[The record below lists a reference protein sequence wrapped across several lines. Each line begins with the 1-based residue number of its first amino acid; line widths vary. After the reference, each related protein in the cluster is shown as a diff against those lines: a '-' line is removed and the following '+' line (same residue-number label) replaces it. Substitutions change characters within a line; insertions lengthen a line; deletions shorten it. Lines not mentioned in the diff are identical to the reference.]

1 MAKPRSA
8 AEYTTEEFESMSA
21 PTRSYYENLDIREQS
36 KDPDFKY
43 DRESWNNEPSTVAE
57 YSQGIG
63 STDVAQEKSEDGTN
77 WFQVIANQPKM
88 IAEYWAETLPGARR
102 ILSPLGSVAATG
114 SLANAWEGSKYSGAW
129 DYFRNLKTTQLNRM
143 DLDEEK
149 LSKTSASN
157 LDRQGFIKISK
168 TNQSEEN
175 LIPYLDNEFANNM
188 LTQEKY
194 IQELG
199 NLLKD
204 EGFTIKNSADIQR
217 YAEGNPEFQ
226 AYATALHDE
235 MSKTLYTQE
244 DMYEDD
250 DNYYVRNFKEV
261 QDGVNIAWTRFGDLQ
276 LPQLGT
282 FKFDEEGKGSM
293 LSPSASSYE
302 GFLGL
307 EQLQDAGI
315 LGLEET
321 NPDLLY
327 QGLLGNE
334 DTKRMSQVAAILP
347 SIAMGN
353 IRNIAKVPAMLGKSS
368 QVGKGAMKV
377 PGAQTWRTAMG
388 EKGIPSLGMPRT
400 PGYLEQ
406 AGRET
411 LAAPWT
417 MGKMMWGQKKP
428 IGIASILPVGAS
440 VLPE

>member
-1 MAKPRSA
+1 MPDIKDTLGIADINID
-8 AEYTTEEFESMSA
+8 EEK
-21 PTRSYYENLDIREQS
+21 RG
-36 KDPDFKY
+36 Y
-43 DRESWNNEPSTVAE
+43 DREPSTVAE

-63 STDVAQEKSEDGTN
+63 STDVAQEKSDDGTN
-77 WFQVIANQPKM
+77 WFQVLANQPKM
-88 IAEYWAETLPGARR
+88 IAEYWGETLPGARR

-114 SLANAWEGSKYSGAW
+114 SLANAWEGSKYSGPW
-129 DYFRNLKTTQLNRM
+129 DYFRNLKTTQLNRA
-143 DLDEEK
+143 DLDEGK

-168 TNQSEEN
+168 TNQDEEN

-194 IQELG
+194 IKELG

-204 EGFTIKNSADIQR
+204 EGFTIKTAADIQR

-226 AYATALHDE
+226 TYATALHDE
-235 MSKTLYTQE
+235 MSKSMYTQE

-250 DNYYVRNFKEV
+250 NNYYVRNFKEV
-261 QDGVNIAWTRFGDLQ
+261 EGGANIAWTRYGDLQ
-276 LPQLGT
+276 LPQLGI
-282 FKFDEEGKGSM
+282 FKFDEEGTASM

-307 EQLQDAGI
+307 EQLQDAGAI
-315 LGLEET
+315 GLQET

-353 IRNIAKVPAMLGKSS
+353 IKNIAKVPAAFGKIS
-368 QVGKGAMKV
+368 QVGKGAEKV
-377 PGAQTWRTAMG
+377 GGAPWRTALG
-388 EKGIPSLGMPRT
+388 TKGIPSIGAPRT
-400 PGYLEQ
+400 PGYIEQ
-406 AGRET
+406 FARET
-411 LAAPWT
+411 AAAPWT
-417 MGKMMWGQKKP
+417 MAKMMWAQKKP
-428 IGIASILPVGAS
+428 IGIASVLPVGAS

>member
-1 MAKPRSA
+1 MPDIKDTLGIADINID
-8 AEYTTEEFESMSA
+8 EEK
-21 PTRSYYENLDIREQS
+21 RG
-36 KDPDFKY
+36 Y
-43 DRESWNNEPSTVAE
+43 DREPSTGAE

-63 STDVAQEKSEDGTN
+63 STDVAQEKSADGTN
-77 WFQVIANQPKM
+77 WFQVLANQPKM
-88 IAEYWAETLPGARR
+88 IAEYWGETLPGARR
-102 ILSPLGSVAATG
+102 ILSPFGSIETTENLGD
-114 SLANAWEGSKYSGAW
+114 AWEGSKYSGPW
-129 DYFRNLKTTQLNRM
+129 DYFRNLKTTQLNRA
-143 DLDEEK
+143 DLDEGK

-168 TNQSEEN
+168 TNQDEEN

-194 IQELG
+194 IKELG
-199 NLLKD
+199 NLLNS

-235 MSKTLYTQE
+235 MSKSMYTQD

-250 DNYYVRNFKEV
+250 NNYYVRNFKEV
-261 QDGVNIAWTRFGDLQ
+261 EGGANIAWTRYGDLQ
-276 LPQLGT
+276 LPQLGI
-282 FKFDEEGKGSM
+282 FKFDEEGMASM

-307 EQLQDAGI
+307 EQLQDAGF

-327 QGLLGNE
+327 QGLFGNE
-334 DTKRMSQVAAILP
+334 DTKRMSQMAAILP
-347 SIAMGN
+347 SIATGN
-353 IRNIAKVPAMLGKSS
+353 IKNIAKVPAMFGKSS

-388 EKGIPSLGMPRT
+388 EKGIPSLGVPRT
-400 PGYLEQ
+400 PGYIEQ

-411 LAAPWT
+411 IAAPWT
-417 MGKMMWGQKKP
+417 MAKMMWGQKKP
-428 IGIASILPVGAS
+428 IGIASLAPVGAS

>member
-1 MAKPRSA
+1 MPDIKDTLGIADINID
-8 AEYTTEEFESMSA
+8 EEK
-21 PTRSYYENLDIREQS
+21 RG
-36 KDPDFKY
+36 Y
-43 DRESWNNEPSTVAE
+43 DREPSTVAE

-63 STDVAQEKSEDGTN
+63 STDVAQKSEDGTN

-88 IAEYWAETLPGARR
+88 IGEYWLEALPGARR

-114 SLANAWEGSKYSGAW
+114 SLSNAWEGSKYSGAW

-143 DLDEEK
+143 DLDEGK

-168 TNQSEEN
+168 TDQDEEN

-194 IQELG
+194 IKELG
-199 NLLKD
+199 NLLNS
-204 EGFTIKNSADIQR
+204 EGFNIKSAADIQR

-226 AYATALHDE
+226 TYATALHDE
-235 MSKTLYTQE
+235 MSKSMYTQE

-250 DNYYVRNFKEV
+250 NNYYVRNFKEV
-261 QDGVNIAWTRFGDLQ
+261 EGGPNVAWTRYGDLQ
-276 LPQLGT
+276 LPQLGI

-307 EQLQDAGI
+307 EQLQDVGF
-315 LGLEET
+315 LGLQET

-334 DTKRMSQVAAILP
+334 DTKRMSQMAAILP
-347 SIAMGN
+347 SIATGN
-353 IRNIAKVPAMLGKSS
+353 IKNIAKVPAAFGKIS
-368 QVGKGAMKV
+368 QVGKGAEKV
-377 PGAQTWRTAMG
+377 ADMPWRTAFG
-388 EKGIPSLGMPRT
+388 TKGIPAIGAPRT

-406 AGRET
+406 FGRET
-411 LAAPWT
+411 AAAPWT
-417 MGKMMWGQKKP
+417 MAKMMWAQKP
-428 IGIASILPVGAS
+428 IIAGIGTLPAAAS

>member
-1 MAKPRSA
+1 MPDIKDTLGIADINID
-8 AEYTTEEFESMSA
+8 EEK
-21 PTRSYYENLDIREQS
+21 RG
-36 KDPDFKY
+36 Y
-43 DRESWNNEPSTVAE
+43 DREPSTVAE

-63 STDVAQEKSEDGTN
+63 STDVAQEKSDDGTN
-77 WFQVIANQPKM
+77 WFQVLANQPKM
-88 IAEYWAETLPGARR
+88 IAEYWGETLPGARR

-114 SLANAWEGSKYSGAW
+114 SLANAWEGSKYSGPW
-129 DYFRNLKTTQLNRM
+129 DYFRNLKTTQLNRA
-143 DLDEEK
+143 DLDEGK

-168 TNQSEEN
+168 TNQDEEN

-194 IQELG
+194 IKELG
-199 NLLKD
+199 NLLNS

-226 AYATALHDE
+226 AYAPALHDE
-235 MSKTLYTQE
+235 MSKSMYTQE

-250 DNYYVRNFKEV
+250 NNYYVRNFKEV
-261 QDGVNIAWTRFGDLQ
+261 EGGANIAWTRYGDLQ
-276 LPQLGT
+276 LPQLGI
-282 FKFDEEGKGSM
+282 FKFDEEGMASM

-302 GFLGL
+302 GFYGL

-334 DTKRMSQVAAILP
+334 DTKRMSQMAAILP
-347 SIAMGN
+347 SIATGN
-353 IRNIAKVPAMLGKSS
+353 IKNIAKVPAMFGKSS

-388 EKGIPSLGMPRT
+388 EKGIPSLGVPRT
-400 PGYLEQ
+400 PGYIEQ

-411 LAAPWT
+411 IAAPWT
-417 MGKMMWGQKKP
+417 MAKMMWAQKKP
-428 IGIASILPVGAS
+428 IGIASVLPVGAS